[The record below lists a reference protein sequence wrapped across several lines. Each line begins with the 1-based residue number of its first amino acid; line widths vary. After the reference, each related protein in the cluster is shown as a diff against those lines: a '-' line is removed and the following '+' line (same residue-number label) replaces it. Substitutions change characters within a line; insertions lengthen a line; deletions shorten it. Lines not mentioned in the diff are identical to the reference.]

1 MERSSG
7 TARQPTTR
15 RPESRTGSMD
25 DIDIEQ
31 DNDAFAVPELWRSS
45 RFALPDLESST
56 TLFHEPELDI
66 NSTQVDNPY
75 APSKNPQYDLRLP
88 DLENFQ
94 YGPLED
100 LESVQE
106 STVSSLPTQQLEE
119 SETIEEDIWRLATDL
134 GPVHRDIKFYTWESF
149 EKPGSR
155 EPAHPYIAEA
165 GPEAF
170 DQAVAQAK
178 DATQPVPSGQIVRT
192 DIVLGSLF
200 NLGLGRSSA
209 LFKYDRDGNTFLQA
223 IRDAR
228 VSGLSLQSAQSLIHQ
243 FVEGGSTFR
252 YLNDFAE
259 KTFKSNQAFPSQVA
273 LANAVGTIISVMEDH
288 LGDQWQFIR
297 STLQLQQLLQRP
309 HRILGIVR
317 HLIESVKFSRSN
329 EEMISVLY
337 WRVQEMEQED
347 PLLRSIFQEILKSV
361 SEPWLEFAAQWAGLR
376 HAFNTEFTPETVKDT
391 FVYVEEPAEDGP
403 GITEHAYQSEHMPA
417 FVSDEDGRM
426 VFETG
431 KSLRFLEQHHPKH
444 PLCKPRSVG
453 VEPPPLEWK
462 FGWEDLDN
470 ISAKARRYERDLADA
485 VRKFGSIKR
494 SEDKLGSKAEQS
506 TEPPVPK
513 SPQYEWE
520 LQETME
526 LFDEAPRT
534 EEVHGSTTLHRL
546 VLACLST
553 TSTADN
559 MHTFAPPLSLTPS
572 LSLTPLFL
580 AQARLVNATTLRLFF
595 QSHNL
600 RLHISIQRQYQL
612 LGDGVF
618 MSRLTSALFS
628 PDLETAERRRGT
640 VRTGAPMGLKL
651 GSRSTNWPPA
661 SSELRLALMGVLS
674 ESYQS
679 SRLYNRWQQQQQQPN
694 PQIQK
699 HHHHRETPDIPG
711 NLSFAIRILQP
722 AEIDQVMDPHS
733 LYALDFLRLQ
743 YTPPAP
749 LHLVLTPAIL
759 DKYDACFRLLLR
771 LARMLFVV
779 THQLPRPSSFCSS
792 SGSAAAT
799 TALFRLEAHHFVTAV
814 AAHFFDDGVGAA
826 WDAFEA
832 DLDALERRIVHASSS
847 SITVGLEGLETL
859 RAAHDAVL
867 ENILFA
873 LLLRRRQ
880 RPVMQLL
887 EDIFDTI
894 LSFATTIS
902 NHDDDDNDN
911 NNIDD
916 DAGSGAAAAKEAER
930 NATVLRLHAA
940 FRAKLAVFVRVCRGL
955 VGKRGPGSTTTSSNA
970 TTSASSSGA
979 GGGGA
984 TSARVGMG
992 TTGLRGA
999 GAGAGAGAAEPLGG
1013 VERLLLRLEMSGYYE
1028 GVFGGGGR
1036 GR

>member
-1 MERSSG
+1 
-7 TARQPTTR
+7 
-15 RPESRTGSMD
+15 MD

-31 DNDAFAVPELWRSS
+31 NNDAFAVPELWRSS
-45 RFALPDLESST
+45 RFALPDLESSA
-56 TLFHEPELDI
+56 TLFREPELDI
-66 NSTQVDNPY
+66 NSIEVDNPY
-75 APSKNPQYDLRLP
+75 APSKNPEYNLRLP
-88 DLENFQ
+88 DLETFQ

-100 LESVQE
+100 LDSVQE
-106 STVSSLPTQQLEE
+106 STVSSLPTQQTEE

-149 EKPGSR
+149 EKPGFK
-155 EPAHPYIAEA
+155 EPTHPYLAEA

-178 DATQPVPSGQIVRT
+178 DTPQPVLSGQIVRT
-192 DIVLGSLF
+192 DVVLASLF

-209 LFKYDRDGNTFLQA
+209 LFKYDRDGNTFLPA

-228 VSGLSLQSAQSLIHQ
+228 ASGLSLQSAQSLIHN

-252 YLNDFAE
+252 YLRDFAE
-259 KTFKSNQAFPSQVA
+259 KTFQSNKAFPSQVA

-288 LGDQWQFIR
+288 LGDQWQSIR
-297 STLQLQQLLQRP
+297 SALQLQQLLQRP
-309 HRILGIVR
+309 HRILSIVR

-376 HAFNTEFTPETVKDT
+376 HAFNTEFTPESVKDT
-391 FVYVEEPAEDGP
+391 FVHVEEPAEDGP
-403 GITEHAYQSEHMPA
+403 DITEHAYRSEHMPA

-426 VFETG
+426 VFEIG

-470 ISAKARRYERDLADA
+470 ISAKARQYERDLADA
-485 VRKFGSIKR
+485 VRKFGSTKR
-494 SEDKLGSKAEQS
+494 TAEKELDPKAEQS
-506 TEPPVPK
+506 LPPAPT
-513 SPQYEWE
+513 SPQYERE

-553 TSTADN
+553 TSTANN

-572 LSLTPLFL
+572 LSLVPLFL

-679 SRLYNRWQQQQQQPN
+679 SSLYHRWQQQQQQQN
-694 PQIQK
+694 AHRAK
-699 HHHHRETPDIPG
+699 HPRETPDLPG
-711 NLSFAIRILQP
+711 NLSFAIRVLQP

-749 LHLVLTPAIL
+749 LHLVLTPPIL
-759 DKYDACFRLLLR
+759 DKYDQCFRLLLR

-779 THQLPRPSSFCSS
+779 THQLPRPSSFRTRSN
-792 SGSAAAT
+792 ADADADAT
-799 TALFRLEAHHFVTAV
+799 AALFRLEAHHFVTAV
-814 AAHFFDDGVGAA
+814 SAHFFVDGVAAA
-826 WDAFEA
+826 WARFEA
-832 DLDALERRIVHASSS
+832 DLDAVERRIALASAATASVPAA
-847 SITVGLEGLETL
+847 VGLDGLEAL

-867 ENILFA
+867 DSILFA

-887 EDIFDTI
+887 EAI
-894 LSFATTIS
+894 LDAVLAFARVVGGGG
-902 NHDDDDNDN
+902 HDDDD
-911 NNIDD
+911 DD
-916 DAGSGAAAAKEAER
+916 DDDDDEDDGKRRQRAAEI
-930 NATVLRLHAA
+930 LRLHAA
-940 FRAKLAVFVRVCRGL
+940 FRAKLAVFVSVCRGL
-955 VGKRGPGSTTTSSNA
+955 VGKRAPG
-970 TTSASSSGA
+970 
-979 GGGGA
+979 
-984 TSARVGMG
+984 
-992 TTGLRGA
+992 
-999 GAGAGAGAAEPLGG
+999 
-1013 VERLLLRLEMSGYYE
+1013 
-1028 GVFGGGGR
+1028 
-1036 GR
+1036 

>member
-1 MERSSG
+1 
-7 TARQPTTR
+7 
-15 RPESRTGSMD
+15 MD

-31 DNDAFAVPELWRSS
+31 NNDAFAVPELWRSS
-45 RFALPDLESST
+45 RFALPDLESSA
-56 TLFHEPELDI
+56 TLFREPELDI
-66 NSTQVDNPY
+66 NSIEVDNPY
-75 APSKNPQYDLRLP
+75 APSKNPEYNLRLP
-88 DLENFQ
+88 DLETFQ

-100 LESVQE
+100 LDSVQE
-106 STVSSLPTQQLEE
+106 STVSSLPTQQTEE
-119 SETIEEDIWRLATDL
+119 NETIEEDIWRLATDL

-149 EKPGSR
+149 EKPGFK
-155 EPAHPYIAEA
+155 EPTHPYLAEA

-178 DATQPVPSGQIVRT
+178 DTAQPVLSVRT
-192 DIVLGSLF
+192 DEVLASLF

-209 LFKYDRDGNTFLQA
+209 LFKYDRDGNTFLPA

-228 VSGLSLQSAQSLIHQ
+228 ASGLSLQSAQSLIHN

-252 YLNDFAE
+252 YLRDFAE
-259 KTFKSNQAFPSQVA
+259 KTFQSNKAFPSQVA

-288 LGDQWQFIR
+288 LGDQWQSIR

-309 HRILGIVR
+309 HRILSIVR

-376 HAFNTEFTPETVKDT
+376 HAFNTEFTPESVRDT
-391 FVYVEEPAEDGP
+391 FVHVEEPAEDGT
-403 GITEHAYQSEHMPA
+403 GITEHAYRSEHMPA

-426 VFETG
+426 VFEIG
-431 KSLRFLEQHHPKH
+431 KSLRFLEQHHPEH
-444 PLCKPRSVG
+444 PLCKSRSVG

-470 ISAKARRYERDLADA
+470 ISAKARQYERDLADA
-485 VRKFGSIKR
+485 
-494 SEDKLGSKAEQS
+494 
-506 TEPPVPK
+506 
-513 SPQYEWE
+513 
-520 LQETME
+520 
-526 LFDEAPRT
+526 
-534 EEVHGSTTLHRL
+534 
-546 VLACLST
+546 
-553 TSTADN
+553 
-559 MHTFAPPLSLTPS
+559 
-572 LSLTPLFL
+572 
-580 AQARLVNATTLRLFF
+580 
-595 QSHNL
+595 SHNL

-628 PDLETAERRRGT
+628 PDLEIAERRRGT

-679 SRLYNRWQQQQQQPN
+679 SSLYHRWQQQQQRQN
-694 PQIQK
+694 SHQAK
-699 HHHHRETPDIPG
+699 HPRETPDLPG
-711 NLSFAIRILQP
+711 NLSFAIRVLQP

-749 LHLVLTPAIL
+749 LHIVLTPPIL
-759 DKYDACFRLLLR
+759 DKYDQCFRLLLR

-779 THQLPRPSSFCSS
+779 THQLPRPSSFRTTTSASDGSS
-792 SGSAAAT
+792 ADAT
-799 TALFRLEAHHFVTAV
+799 AALFRLEAHHFVTAV
-814 AAHFFDDGVGAA
+814 SAHFFVDGVADA
-826 WDAFEA
+826 WARFEA
-832 DLDALERRIVHASSS
+832 DLDAVERRIATTSS
-847 SITVGLEGLETL
+847 TTTTPAAVVGLDGLEAL

-867 ENILFA
+867 DSILFA

-887 EDIFDTI
+887 EAIFDAV
-894 LSFATTIS
+894 LAFARVVGGGDGE
-902 NHDDDDNDN
+902 HEDDDDAVDGE
-911 NNIDD
+911 I
-916 DAGSGAAAAKEAER
+916 
-930 NATVLRLHAA
+930 LRLHAS
-940 FRAKLAVFVRVCRGL
+940 FRAKLAVFVSVCKGL
-955 VGKRGPGSTTTSSNA
+955 VGKRAPGSTAATTTAGSSN
-970 TTSASSSGA
+970 SSG
-979 GGGGA
+979 G
-984 TSARVGMG
+984 
-992 TTGLRGA
+992 GA
-999 GAGAGAGAAEPLGG
+999 GAGASAGGRVGRVGGLGGGGEPLGG
-1013 VERLLLRLEMSGYYE
+1013 IERLLLRLEMSGYYE
-1028 GVFGGGGR
+1028 GVFGGTG
-1036 GR
+1036 